1 MLWKVL
7 ILEELDEKFEIFCRS
22 ELASTPTGAN
32 SQVTL
37 VLMLL
42 HNKIHTHIYAYTRI
56 CIYTYIQTNTYIH
69 IHTYTP
75 KYIYTYIHKYMLHNR
90 IHTHIHRE
98 FLQQQERAECGTT
111 FTNPY
116 VIDFYWQQYQY
127 TICFATNH
135 ILSHVCPIPLNATTF
150 LQ

>member
-1 MLWKVL
+1 MQNYVVKSSHPWRIGRKVRDFL
-7 ILEELDEKFEIFCRS
+7 QEWASVDPHWCKFS
-22 ELASTPTGAN
+22 S
-32 SQVTL
+32 
-37 VLMLL
+37 
-42 HNKIHTHIYAYTRI
+42 HTCADAATQQDPHTYI